1 MFYVTKKKI
10 QISLALFKTVLF
22 FVFLAVLFAFFLL
35 DFDKYLSLAT
45 LKENRYVL
53 AEVVDKASVFSWSL
67 YVSLYAFLTLFSVPG
82 VFVLTIASGLLFGP
96 VLGSTLTVLGAT
108 LGASSLFLVVRYVF
122 RDFVKQKAGNSIQK
136 LEKAFKKTPFI
147 YLLFLRFLP
156 IFPFWLVNVAPALLG
171 MHFSLYVLGTLIGI
185 IPGTFVFAM
194 VGNSFAKVLEFEEVL
209 DKKILFQPEI
219 FLPLLGLSILILLP
233 ALYKRLK
240 KEKL

>member
-35 DFDKYLSLAT
+35 DFDKYLSLET

-53 AEVVDKASVFSWSL
+53 AEFVDKASVFSWSL

-108 LGASSLFLVVRYVF
+108 LGASGLFLVVRYVF
-122 RDFVKQKAGNSIQK
+122 GNFVKQK
-136 LEKAFKKTPFI
+136 
-147 YLLFLRFLP
+147 
-156 IFPFWLVNVAPALLG
+156 
-171 MHFSLYVLGTLIGI
+171 
-185 IPGTFVFAM
+185 
-194 VGNSFAKVLEFEEVL
+194 
-209 DKKILFQPEI
+209 
-219 FLPLLGLSILILLP
+219 
-233 ALYKRLK
+233 
-240 KEKL
+240 